1 MAFVTGLAHRRLD
14 VAELVERR
22 VELGRKGRDRAAGK
36 ALVRAAAEKLQF
48 YVVAALFHILP
59 PYCIVTRRGTPAA
72 SKTFRACAGT
82 PVTIR
87 LPPKRRH
94 AAVCAQH
101 HGDPGGI
108 HEGHSRKVHRQRQR
122 QRRVERVVDL
132 LHRAVRAVVIQ
143 LSADRKRHLSSVCS
157 CQNLHVPTS
166 SCSFCTSVRFQYSL
180 SAAVFLSKEC
190 AIPFLFACSVFF
202 SLALF
207 PSDIVKCCYH
217 IKGRT
222 A

>member
-1 MAFVTGLAHRRLD
+1 M
-14 VAELVERR
+14 
-22 VELGRKGRDRAAGK
+22 
-36 ALVRAAAEKLQF
+36 
-48 YVVAALFHILP
+48 
-59 PYCIVTRRGTPAA
+59 
-72 SKTFRACAGT
+72 
-82 PVTIR
+82 
-87 LPPKRRH
+87 RRH
-94 AAVCAQH
+94 
-101 HGDPGGI
+101 DR
-108 HEGHSRKVHRQRQR
+108 E
-122 QRRVERVVDL
+122 
-132 LHRAVRAVVIQ
+132 IQ

-190 AIPFLFACSVFF
+190 AILFLFACSVFF

>member
-1 MAFVTGLAHRRLD
+1 MKLPEDPVMLLSFVNTKLRDQYASLD
-14 VAELVERR
+14 
-22 VELGRKGRDRAAGK
+22 
-36 ALVRAAAEKLQF
+36 AL
-48 YVVAALFHILP
+48 
-59 PYCIVTRRGTPAA
+59 C
-72 SKTFRACAGT
+72 
-82 PVTIR
+82 
-87 LPPKRRH
+87 
-94 AAVCAQH
+94 
-101 HGDPGGI
+101 D
-108 HEGHSRKVHRQRQR
+108 
-122 QRRVERVVDL
+122 DL
-132 LHRAVRAVVIQ
+132 DAPRAVVIQ